1 MARGGAALVVLACC
15 VAPCGA
21 WCNATHQCRV
31 DSPVEW
37 NGDTECHHRRCY
49 CTEPLYGDRC
59 QYHLER
65 DHPMK
70 CVSRGTAP
78 RARDPPTRRRFHLL
92 FRGFTALHG
101 LVAVAAAGALGLQF
115 PRIRDGSHAICNV
128 ATILTSCVLVSN
140 AAAFV
145 YTGAAHGFQA
155 RGYWYLSWRVLYAMW
170 GLSPCMTLWA
180 LDVLCIFWHYSLAAN
195 KKIQHAELP
204 HRALAA
210 AAFVFNLGPPLFLC
224 VGLQYPIAGPEDPY
238 WTWVILNAVW
248 HLATAFLLLYVT
260 AGIAR
265 VVAHLKGAMRR
276 IAVMTF
282 NLVGLLSL
290 KVVYAYVYLFRT
302 RYLNEARVSEY
313 FLLEFVDMSLALGV
327 DCYLLVLAL
336 KLART
341 KNSKATRR
349 GSGVF
354 TASVRA
360 DGAWSLKSLA
370 SDASQGFN
378 DALARFQTVFS
389 PRYLAFGA
397 SRRSSEGFY
406 GGRPAY
412 MDRPATLP
420 RESLDE
426 PARAKCPARCG
437 ALCRS
442 GGQVEVRDE
451 ERVEEKVPEDDGV
464 ELERQSSVVAGS
476 NPMPD
481 RDHHESRE
489 PHDGAAEL
497 PRPPPPPKVRRFPS
511 FSKQKPP
518 PAPPPA
524 SAAWNHH
531 VADIVAGEGD
541 ESGGAGAPADG

>member
-1 MARGGAALVVLACC
+1 M
-15 VAPCGA
+15 
-21 WCNATHQCRV
+21 
-31 DSPVEW
+31 
-37 NGDTECHHRRCY
+37 
-49 CTEPLYGDRC
+49 
-59 QYHLER
+59 
-65 DHPMK
+65 
-70 CVSRGTAP
+70 
-78 RARDPPTRRRFHLL
+78 
-92 FRGFTALHG
+92 
-101 LVAVAAAGALGLQF
+101 
-115 PRIRDGSHAICNV
+115 
-128 ATILTSCVLVSN
+128 
-140 AAAFV
+140 
-145 YTGAAHGFQA
+145 
-155 RGYWYLSWRVLYAMW
+155 
-170 GLSPCMTLWA
+170 
-180 LDVLCIFWHYSLAAN
+180 
-195 KKIQHAELP
+195 
-204 HRALAA
+204 
-210 AAFVFNLGPPLFLC
+210 
-224 VGLQYPIAGPEDPY
+224 
-238 WTWVILNAVW
+238 
-248 HLATAFLLLYVT
+248 
-260 AGIAR
+260 
-265 VVAHLKGAMRR
+265 
-276 IAVMTF
+276 
-282 NLVGLLSL
+282 
-290 KVVYAYVYLFRT
+290 
-302 RYLNEARVSEY
+302 
-313 FLLEFVDMSLALGV
+313 

-354 TASVRA
+354 NANAGA

-412 MDRPATLP
+412 MDRPAILP

-426 PARAKCPARCG
+426 PARATCPARCG

-481 RDHHESRE
+481 RDHIESRE

-518 PAPPPA
+518 AAPPPA

-531 VADIVAGEGD
+531 VADIVAEEGD
-541 ESGGAGAPADG
+541 ESGGASAPADG